1 MLQEQI
7 NLNKNSSSKTK
18 NKKCFN
24 MLIIDHL
31 LVGIISTIVYVLYTA
46 STKTEDSYSVCTEN
60 EFLKEKR

>member
-1 MLQEQI
+1 
-7 NLNKNSSSKTK
+7 
-18 NKKCFN
+18 